1 MTVGIRAP
9 CGYPM
14 PLTDQ
19 NVRSAEPRDKAYK
32 LTDERG
38 MHLFVTPHGGKS
50 WRLAYRHR
58 GKFKTLTLGLYP
70 DVSLKRAR
78 EKRDD
83 ARRLIADG
91 VDPNEQRAA
100 ARAAAVYTFKAI
112 AEEWLAKQSK
122 ILASETISL
131 ITGRLVTTLYPALG
145 SKPITD
151 IRASDLLQVLR
162 RLEDRG
168 VNETAHRVRS
178 LFGRVARYAIATG
191 RADRDI
197 TADLKGALTPVQTTN
212 FAAITEPRRIG
223 ELLRSIDGYQG
234 QPSTEYAL
242 KIAPYVFVRPGELR
256 AAEWTE
262 FDLEAAEW
270 RIPAQHTKMRREH
283 LVPLAAQVVVLLR
296 ELNALT
302 GDAVLL
308 FPSLT
313 SISRPIS
320 DNSMNAALRRL
331 GFGKDEM
338 TAHGFRSMASTRLNE
353 LGFNAD
359 VIELQLGHAE
369 RNKVRG
375 AYNKAQRLEERRCLM
390 QAWADFLD
398 GLRLGGKII
407 AIKRSRR

>member
-1 MTVGIRAP
+1 
-9 CGYPM
+9 M
-14 PLTDQ
+14 PLTDPAIR
-19 NVRSAEPRDKAYK
+19 NAKAREKPYK
-32 LTDERG
+32 LTDERS
-38 MHLFVTPHGGKS
+38 MYLFVTPHGAKS
-50 WRLAYRHR
+50 FRLKYRHQGR
-58 GKFKTLTLGLYP
+58 ARTLTLGLYP
-70 DVSLKRAR
+70 DVSLRRAR
-78 EKRDD
+78 EKRDE

-91 VDPNEQRAA
+91 IDPTEQRRAE
-100 ARAAAVYTFKAI
+100 RAAAVHTFKAI

-122 ILASETISL
+122 ILAPETVSL

-145 SKPITD
+145 ARPITD
-151 IRASDLLQVLR
+151 IRASDLLRVLR

-168 VNETAHRVRS
+168 IHETAHRVRS

-197 TADLKGALTPVQTTN
+197 TADLKGALTPVAVTN
-212 FAAITEPRRIG
+212 FAAVTEPRRIC
-223 ELLRSIDGYQG
+223 ELLRAIDGYQG

-242 KIAPYVFVRPGELR
+242 RIAPYVFVRPGELR

-313 SISRPIS
+313 SISRSIS

-353 LGFNAD
+353 LGFHPD
-359 VIELQLGHAE
+359 LIELQLAHAE

-375 AYNKAQRLEERRCLM
+375 AYNKAQRLEERRNMM
-390 QAWADFLD
+390 QAWADYLD
-398 GLRLGGKII
+398 GLRAGGKII
-407 AIKRSRR
+407 AIKRLRR